1 MPIVNVAS
9 AHATLATFR
18 GAVQRNRWETATLFH
33 VVAGPTERAAARSG
47 SGRSG
52 FVVRRVALRH
62 VAPPI
67 NVTQKRVA
75 DHANVSPTATR
86 RAAMTAAA

>member
-1 MPIVNVAS
+1 
-9 AHATLATFR
+9 L
-18 GAVQRNRWETATLFH
+18 LH
-33 VVAGPTERAAARSG
+33 VVAGPTGGRRQKIRSAP
-47 SGRSG
+47 RC
-52 FVVRRVALRH
+52 LRH